1 VYAYAENDPTVIG
14 GKLLV
19 SRSEMR
25 FVDPKRRLRYGE
37 YRSFSDSLSRCTAP
51 VLRNVGRFRFNVK
64 CAGDERFG
72 PDVNEQTFRL
82 ITPTKMRIEWYDG
95 LVMYLSKRG

>member
-1 VYAYAENDPTVIG
+1 
-14 GKLLV
+14 
-19 SRSEMR
+19 
-25 FVDPKRRLRYGE
+25 
-37 YRSFSDSLSRCTAP
+37 
-51 VLRNVGRFRFNVK
+51 VGRFRFNVK